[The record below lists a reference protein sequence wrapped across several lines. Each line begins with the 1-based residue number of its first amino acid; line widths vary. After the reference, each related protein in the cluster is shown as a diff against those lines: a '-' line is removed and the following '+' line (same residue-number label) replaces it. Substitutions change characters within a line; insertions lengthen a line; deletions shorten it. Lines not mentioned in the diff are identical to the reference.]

1 MKGNK
6 KIILKGRYYRTGLR
20 FLVMQSAY
28 KFQIKGF
35 IKKIDSDEYEV
46 YAQGTSEQVN
56 RFIEYLQSGF
66 IGTRTDELIVE
77 NIIETE
83 VFETFDIQS

>member
-1 MKGNK
+1 
-6 KIILKGRYYRTGLR
+6 
-20 FLVMQSAY
+20 MQSAY

-35 IKKIDSDEYEV
+35 IKKINSDEYEV

-56 RFIEYLQSGF
+56 RFITYLQSGF
-66 IGTRTDELIVE
+66 IGTRTDEFIVE
-77 NIIETE
+77 SLINAE